1 MSLAG
6 PADVCVLLCP
16 GPAMMRPVLEP
27 GVSMLQQGL
36 SPPETLLVTGLGV
49 EFRQT
54 SAIAG
59 VFGVLRIL
67 FPTG

>member
-6 PADVCVLLCP
+6 LADVCVLLCP

-27 GVSMLQQGL
+27 AVPMLQQGL
-36 SPPETLLVTGLGV
+36 SPPKTLLVTGLGI
-49 EFRQT
+49 EFRRT

-59 VFGVLRIL
+59 VFGVLCFL

>member
-1 MSLAG
+1 MSWSRYDETSFGARGVNAAAG
-6 PADVCVLLCP
+6 P
-16 GPAMMRPVLEP
+16 E
-27 GVSMLQQGL
+27 SSQ
-36 SPPETLLVTGLGV
+36 TLLVTGLGV